1 MSIAITG
8 STGLLGSA
16 LIDALQTDGQL
27 ISPVVRRKSAGS
39 ANEILWDPI
48 RGSIEGEK
56 FNNIDAVVH
65 LAGESV
71 AQRWTAARKKEILES
86 RVRGTTLLCQTISSL
101 SSKPSVLVSASA
113 IGYYGDRGDERID
126 EASSP
131 GDGFLAD
138 VCQQWEAATQS
149 ARDADIR
156 VVNLRIGVVL
166 TPKGGALAKML
177 TPFRLGVGGVL
188 GSGRQ
193 YMSWIALDDLVRI
206 IQFALHAAAISGP
219 VNAVAPNPATNREF
233 TKTLGRV
240 LRRPT
245 IFPLPAFAAHL
256 IFGQMADEVLLAGA
270 HVVPNA
276 LSAAQFEFAYPQ
288 LEPAL
293 RHLLNSGESRTES

>member
-1 MSIAITG
+1 MNIAITG

-16 LIDALQTDGQL
+16 LIDALEAGGD
-27 ISPVVRRKSAGS
+27 SSVRVVRRSSATS
-39 ANEILWDPI
+39 SNEILWDPAQ
-48 RGSIEGEK
+48 GSIEGEK
-56 FNNIDAVVH
+56 FKNIDAVVH

-86 RVRGTTLLCQTISSL
+86 RVRGTTLLCQTL
-101 SSKPSVLVSASA
+101 GGLASKPSTLISASA
-113 IGYYGDRGDERID
+113 IGYYGDRGDEPID

-138 VCQQWEAATQS
+138 VCQQWEAATQP

-166 TPKGGALAKML
+166 TPKGGALAKILM
-177 TPFRLGVGGVL
+177 PFRLGVGGPL

-219 VNAVAPNPATNREF
+219 VNAVAPNPVSNREF

-245 IFPLPAFAAHL
+245 IFRLPAIAAHL
-256 IFGQMADEVLLAGA
+256 AFGQMADEVLLAGA
-270 HVVPNA
+270 RVSPRA
-276 LSAAQFEFAYPQ
+276 LTAAQFEFAYPQ

-293 RHLLNSGESRTES
+293 RHVLEGGGRRAQS